1 MMNKTFFSAMIA
13 AGMMSFGIGCA
24 SAGAND
30 DTAAAVAKTT
40 QAVSVAKKSCKGGE
54 CSKKAVQE
62 KSCKG
67 GECSKKAVQKK
78 RCKGGAEKTEN
89 EFRHWL
95 FSFRRRQ
102 ATPRALRSRKWQGL
116 TPS

>member
-67 GECSKKAVQKK
+67 GECSKKAVQEKS
-78 RCKGGAEKTEN
+78 CKGGECSKKAAK
-89 EFRHWL
+89 
-95 FSFRRRQ
+95 SVQ
-102 ATPRALRSRKWQGL
+102 AVKK
-116 TPS
+116 

>member
-67 GECSKKAVQKK
+67 GECSKKAVQEKS
-78 RCKGGAEKTEN
+78 CKGGECSKKAVQEKSCKGGEC
-89 EFRHWL
+89 
-95 FSFRRRQ
+95 SKKAAKSVQ
-102 ATPRALRSRKWQGL
+102 AVKK
-116 TPS
+116 

>member
-24 SAGAND
+24 SVGAND

-40 QAVSVAKKSCKGGE
+40 QAVSVAKKSCKKSCKGGECSKKAVQEKSCKGGE

-78 RCKGGAEKTEN
+78 SCKGGECSKKAAK
-89 EFRHWL
+89 
-95 FSFRRRQ
+95 SVQ
-102 ATPRALRSRKWQGL
+102 AVKK
-116 TPS
+116 